1 MKNSIIKYFIAS
13 ALLLSTGNIMAQD
26 CNIPMAVVVDKGFA
40 NVTPETASTLETQ
53 LQRLVTQSKLDVG
66 WNNANFAITAK
77 FDQLDR
83 YIVGSAPT
91 QIANVFGVTIYLVD
105 VYNQKM
111 FGSTYVEVR
120 GVGTNDT
127 KASMNAVRQLNAG
140 NGKINTFLSGAKK
153 KIINYY
159 DSQLPSI
166 LKDAKTKAAMKN
178 YEEALAMLAVIPTC
192 CNGYDT
198 AMKEALRIYVLY
210 RDTYFLEQLNKARAL
225 WAANPTQEGSIPVVA
240 ILAGIDPDAKCY
252 KEAMSLLSQVAK
264 VVKTDVDFEVKKKY
278 QDSVELEK
286 LRIQAIAEIGKAY
299 AANRPVNI
307 MFLGRGGA
315 IATQSP
321 IKTN

>member
-252 KEAMSLLSQVAK
+252 KEAMNLLSQVAK

>member
-105 VYNQKM
+105 IYNQKM

>member
-127 KASMNAVRQLNAG
+127 KASMNAVRQLNSG

-252 KEAMSLLSQVAK
+252 KEAMNLLSQVAK

>member
-140 NGKINTFLSGAKK
+140 NGKINSFLSGAKK

-252 KEAMSLLSQVAK
+252 KEAMNLLSQVAK

>member
-1 MKNSIIKYFIAS
+1 MKNSIIKCFIAS

-252 KEAMSLLSQVAK
+252 KEAMNLLSQVAK